1 MSKIRA
7 ASCGTAY
14 DSAPQVTDAGSRTW
28 ITRGAN
34 FVVAISEVKAGAVLA
49 RDTNP
54 DEYVVLLSGT
64 GATIRAGNDS
74 IAVADESLTIVPPG
88 ASNVIAA
95 GDGRIV
101 RVFSNQATD
110 MAAAAAN
117 SAVYANGAPDVAPL
131 APWPAPP
138 AGFKLRSYK
147 PYSYDKPD
155 TNMRLFRTTN
165 LMINVLTKRN
175 APRDTT
181 KLSPHSHDDFEQAS
195 LLLEGTYVHHM
206 RYPWTTDKA
215 DWREDEHL
223 EVGSPSVVVIPSK
236 VLHTSRN
243 IGDERSWLIDI
254 FAPPRM
260 DFSKKPGLVLN
271 ADEYPMPSTN

>member
-110 MAAAAAN
+110 MAAAAAT
-117 SAVYANGAPDVAPL
+117 AFIVFLFYFIYEAQKDR
-131 APWPAPP
+131 
-138 AGFKLRSYK
+138 RS
-147 PYSYDKPD
+147 
-155 TNMRLFRTTN
+155 FQ
-165 LMINVLTKRN
+165 NVH
-175 APRDTT
+175 ACI
-181 KLSPHSHDDFEQAS
+181 SQAI
-195 LLLEGTYVHHM
+195 T
-206 RYPWTTDKA
+206 
-215 DWREDEHL
+215 
-223 EVGSPSVVVIPSK
+223 
-236 VLHTSRN
+236 
-243 IGDERSWLIDI
+243 
-254 FAPPRM
+254 
-260 DFSKKPGLVLN
+260 
-271 ADEYPMPSTN
+271 